1 MAVYDLMF
9 VRVGMGV
16 ALWLSSAHG
25 CAAAL
30 TAIVAVAVAAVRA
43 LVLMCAAM
51 MAMRALTFVSV
62 AVMAVHTQ
70 LLMSVAVMAVPA
82 WCSRAWP

>member
-1 MAVYDLMF
+1 MAVYALMF

-16 ALWLSSAHG
+16 ALWLSPAHG
-25 CAAAL
+25 CAVAL

-43 LVLMCAAM
+43 LVHMCAAM

-70 LLMSVAVMAVPA
+70 FLLSVGVMAVCA
-82 WCSRAWP
+82 